1 MYPIEDIQLANI
13 LENDK
18 DDTFRNYDLNYKNLL
33 IETEKKGSSPTHQ
46 QLTRRWIEMFEN
58 LEKSYDDPE
67 EGLKRFTQAY
77 LACVSAVD
85 DNIGQV
91 INAIDNSRLKDN
103 TIIILVSDHGWTMGE
118 KDHVYKNSLWEE
130 STRIPMTIRAPGVT
144 KFKSKVT
151 HPVSLIDIFPTL
163 QDICNLKGN
172 ITKDKKPYKADGF
185 SLKPFLKNGR
195 CTFYKQPTKEFL
207 LEMIWTQL
215 SEGEKYD
222 FVYILDKVN
231 KPAIAAKIA
240 KIKNI
245 IGPGFKNQ
253 KKWLTVKNFLNEED
267 LKLNY
272 SERSQ
277 KLLKINSITI
287 ENKYPNLEIDV
298 ESLKKN
304 NSDLILDGKKIAF
317 GVDSFEDYKM
327 WYEEDFI
334 KLADLLFEKKL
345 FNYVYLICSP
355 EKSHIAKKIIAESN
369 KNYFID
375 CSNKDLQGVILA
387 IKNSDFFL
395 GNNSGPLNLA
405 AALGIKS
412 FGLIANDPVSELKYS
427 KIIPIV
433 PKDYVDNV
441 WHRDRK
447 GMKNLKPDEVFN
459 QVIENL

>member
-1 MYPIEDIQLANI
+1 MNKICIVYTHHKLGDLIWQLPYIKAISQHHQTNIDLVVREKTQAQNI
-13 LENDK
+13 LKDLKHINQIFYND
-18 DDTFRNYDLNYKNLL
+18 FR
-33 IETEKKGSSPTHQ
+33 KG
-46 QLTRRWIEMFEN
+46 LFYW
-58 LEKSYDDPE
+58 
-67 EGLKRFTQAY
+67 
-77 LACVSAVD
+77 VD
-85 DNIGQV
+85 V
-91 INAIDNSRLKDN
+91 FK
-103 TIIILVSDHGWTMGE
+103 LV
-118 KDHVYKNSLWEE
+118 KL
-130 STRIPMTIRAPGVT
+130 
-144 KFKSKVT
+144 FKSK
-151 HPVSLIDIFPTL
+151 
-163 QDICNLKGN
+163 
-172 ITKDKKPYKADGF
+172 
-185 SLKPFLKNGR
+185 
-195 CTFYKQPTKEFL
+195 
-207 LEMIWTQL
+207 
-215 SEGEKYD
+215 KYD

-231 KPAIAAKIA
+231 KPAIAAKMA

-304 NSDLILDGKKIAF
+304 NSNLLVNGKKIAF

-345 FNYVYLICSP
+345 FNYIYLVCSP

-441 WHRDRK
+441 WHRDRN